1 MNRPNIVLIMTDQ
14 QRADW
19 TAASGFPLDTMP
31 FLDGLM
37 ETGVR
42 FRRAYTTSPLCVPAR
57 ISLLTGRYPSAH
69 RVRQNSA
76 ARHVLRGPDL
86 VDVLRDAGY
95 ALHLAGKTHFHRE
108 AADFDTFAAP
118 YWHDRGP
125 DGAATPDQERFERWL
140 AKLDHSVAHEPTP
153 FPVESQFPYRIV
165 DGAIG
170 AIDRTPA
177 DRPFFTWLSFPEP
190 HNPYQVPEP
199 YFSMFGP
206 EEMPERLA
214 GPEGAARKGGMYT
227 WLREL
232 TEEKRPGYDAE
243 WRRYRANYCGMLRLI
258 DDQLRRFFAHLRA
271 TGRDAD
277 TLVFFVADHGDY
289 TGDYGLQR
297 KGAGMAECL
306 MRIPFAVTGPGV
318 RAAADAESFVSLA
331 DLLPTICDALGAGIP
346 AGVQG
351 RSLWPLLTGKP
362 YPAGE
367 FASAYGE
374 LGFGGLSYDPGER
387 PPLHFPY
394 EGRTFDELNTVTQ
407 SGTTVMLRRG
417 RWKLLLNERGAGEL
431 YDLDADPAELDDRYD
446 DPALADVCATLTTE
460 LALWMIRVRDDLPEA
475 AYTLKQ
481 APHNWRS
488 AGSEL
493 HASP

>member
-19 TAASGFPLDTMP
+19 TAASGFPVDTMP

-37 ETGVR
+37 SGGTR

-76 ARHVLRGPDL
+76 ARHVLRGADL

-108 AADFDTFAAP
+108 RADFDTFAAP

-125 DGAATPDQERFERWL
+125 DGAATPEQARFEQWL
-140 AKLDHSVAHEPTP
+140 AELDHSVGHEPTP
-153 FPVESQFPYRIV
+153 FPVESQLPYRIV
-165 DGAIG
+165 DGAID

-177 DRPFFTWLSFPEP
+177 DRPFLTWLSFPEP

-199 YFSMFGP
+199 YFSLFDP
-206 EEMPERLA
+206 DEMPERLA
-214 GPEGAARKGGMYT
+214 GPEGAARKGGTYA

-232 TEEKRPGYDAE
+232 IEEKRPGYDAE

-258 DDQLRRFFAHLRA
+258 DDQLRRFFTHLRE
-271 TGRDAD
+271 TGRDTD

-289 TGDYGLQR
+289 VGDYGLQR

-306 MRIPFAVTGPGV
+306 MRIPFAVAGPGV
-318 RAAADAESFVSLA
+318 RPLANDTDFVSLA
-331 DLLPTICDALGAGIP
+331 DLLPTICDVLDAGIP
-346 AGVQG
+346 PGVQG
-351 RSLWPLLTGKP
+351 RSLWPLLTGAQ
-362 YPAGE
+362 YPAEE
-367 FASAYGE
+367 FATGYGE
-374 LGFGGLSYDPGER
+374 RGFGGLSYGVDER

-407 SGTTVMLRRG
+407 AGTTVMLRRAQ
-417 RWKLLLNERGAGEL
+417 WKLLLDERGTGEL
-431 YDLDADPAELDDRYD
+431 YDLEADPAELDNRYD
-446 DPALADVCATLTTE
+446 DPALAEIRATLTTD
-460 LALWMIRVRDDLPEA
+460 LARWMIRVRDDLPEA
-475 AYTLKQ
+475 AYTLKR
-481 APHNWRS
+481 APHNW
-488 AGSEL
+488 
-493 HASP
+493 HAPGGR